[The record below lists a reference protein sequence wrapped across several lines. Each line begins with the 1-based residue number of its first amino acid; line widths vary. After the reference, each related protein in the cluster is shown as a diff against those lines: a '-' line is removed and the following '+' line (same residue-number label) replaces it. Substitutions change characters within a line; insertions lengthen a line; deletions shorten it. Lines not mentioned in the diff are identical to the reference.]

1 MAVAKW
7 ATPGTR
13 SSNIAGTTLNT
24 LAHLG
29 ESATMSYDNSGT
41 NDKNLYGAVTVKLGA
56 INASAGASITLRVQF
71 IETDT
76 PDGRAGGDLYTST
89 VFRDGTSAAKIVI
102 FNMVRLYP
110 FSMRLAII
118 NNTGVT
124 FAASGNELYV
134 KPWNEDVS

>member
-1 MAVAKW
+1 MATAKW
-7 ATPGTR
+7 AIPGSR
-13 SSNIAGTTLNT
+13 SSNLASSGTLNSI
-24 LAHLG
+24 AHLG
-29 ESATMSYDNSGT
+29 ESATMTYDNSSAK
-41 NDKNLYGAVTVKLGA
+41 DLYGAVTVKLGS
-56 INASAGASITLRVQF
+56 INAAVGASITLRVQF
-71 IETDT
+71 VETDT
-76 PDGRAGGDLYTST
+76 PDGKAGGDLYTST

-124 FAASGNELYV
+124 LAGSGNELYV

>member
-1 MAVAKW
+1 MATAKW

-13 SSNIAGTTLNT
+13 SSNIAGTTLNSI
-24 LAHLG
+24 AHLG
-29 ESATMSYDNSGT
+29 ESATMTYDNSSAK
-41 NDKNLYGAVTVKLGA
+41 DLYGAVTVKLGA
-56 INASAGASITLRVQF
+56 INAGVGASITLRVQF

-124 FAASGNELYV
+124 LAGSGNELYV

>member
-1 MAVAKW
+1 MATAKW

-13 SSNIAGTTLNT
+13 SSNIAGTTLNS
-24 LAHLG
+24 LANLG
-29 ESATMSYDNSGT
+29 ESATVTYDNSSAK
-41 NDKNLYGAVTVKLGA
+41 DLYGAVTVKLGA
-56 INASAGASITLRVQF
+56 INAVAGAAISLRVQF
-71 IETDT
+71 VETDT
-76 PDGRAGGDLYTST
+76 PDGKAGGDIYTST
-89 VFRDGTSAAKIVI
+89 VFRDGTSTAKIVI

-124 FAASGNELYV
+124 FASSGNELYV

>member
-1 MAVAKW
+1 MATAKW

-13 SSNIAGTTLNT
+13 SSNIAGTTLNS
-24 LAHLG
+24 LANG
-29 ESATMSYDNSGT
+29 SESTTVTYDNSGT
-41 NDKNLYGAVTVKLGA
+41 SDKNLYGAVTVKLGS
-56 INASAGASITLRVQF
+56 IDPSAGGSITLRVQYV
-71 IETDT
+71 ETDT
-76 PDGRAGGDLYTST
+76 PDAKFGGDLYTT
-89 VFRDGTSAAKIVI
+89 LVNDTSSAKIVI

-134 KPWNEDVS
+134 RPWNEDVS